1 MNKKII
7 GIAIGVVVIIAIAA
21 GLFILKPWATNNTTP
36 GTDTTTQDNSE
47 IAEDLDDYIPDM
59 DKEEIEDTLD
69 QEMSDAQLDT

>member
-1 MNKKII
+1 MNKKIL
-7 GIAIGVVVIIAIAA
+7 GIVIGVVIIIAIAA
-21 GLFILKPWATNNTTP
+21 GLFILKPWATDDTTP

>member
-1 MNKKII
+1 MNKKLIGIVIGLLVVVAIII
-7 GIAIGVVVIIAIAA
+7 G
-21 GLFILKPWATNNTTP
+21 LFVFKPWTTDDTTP
-36 GTDTTTQDNSE
+36 ENTPTQDNSE

>member
-1 MNKKII
+1 MNKKLIGIVIGLLVVVAIII
-7 GIAIGVVVIIAIAA
+7 G
-21 GLFILKPWATNNTTP
+21 LFVLKPWTTDDITPENTP
-36 GTDTTTQDNSE
+36 TQDNSE

>member
-7 GIAIGVVVIIAIAA
+7 GIVIGVVIIIAIAA
-21 GLFILKPWATNNTTP
+21 GLFILKPWDTDDTTP